1 MLDVL
6 VVGAG
11 PAGCVAALV
20 LARAG
25 VAVRLVDRARFPRD
39 KLCGDTL
46 NPGALSILDR
56 LGIGDRVRE
65 RGIPIT
71 GMDVTGPGGA
81 VVPCDYPQGLSG
93 AAIPRRDL
101 DLVLLEAALAA
112 GVDFVPGATVRG
124 ALCAG
129 ADARVA
135 GVRVGTTSREW
146 NIPARIV
153 IAADGRRSRLAFAL
167 GLTRFA
173 TTPRRWAFG
182 AYFADVDGLT
192 SHGEMHVRADG
203 YTGVAALG
211 QHVANVCVVRELPP
225 RASGARTDGSETIAR
240 AIASDAALRARFT
253 RARRISEVISLGPLA
268 VDARAAGCPGLLL
281 AGDAAGFVD
290 PITGDGLRFA
300 LRGGELAAEA
310 AVFELESGMP
320 AHARLWK
327 DRKREFAGKWRV
339 NRAVRSLVASPLGVQ
354 LAAVVARRWSAP
366 ARLLIGV
373 AGDIDLARRAAPQA
387 GSSPSTPPPHRARVR
402 DGDPGPGRWG
412 ACGPPGAA

>member
-1 MLDVL
+1 MSLDVV

-11 PAGCVAALV
+11 PAGSVAALV

-25 VAVRLVDRARFPRD
+25 VAVRLVDRASFPRD

-71 GMDVTGPGGA
+71 GMTVTGPGGA
-81 VVPCDYPQGLSG
+81 IVPCDYPQDLPG
-93 AAIPRRDL
+93 AAISRRDL
-101 DLVLLEAALAA
+101 DLVLLDAALAA
-112 GVDFVPGATVRG
+112 GVDFVPGVAVRG
-124 ALCAG
+124 ALF
-129 ADARVA
+129 ADGDSRVA
-135 GVRVGTTSREW
+135 GVRVGNASREW
-146 NIPARIV
+146 NMPARIV

-167 GLTRFA
+167 GLARFA
-173 TTPRRWAFG
+173 AAPRRWAFG

-192 SHGEMHVRADG
+192 SHGEMHIRADG

-211 QHVANVCVVRELPP
+211 PHVVNVCVVRELHPG
-225 RASGARTDGSETIAR
+225 ASGVRTGGSETIAR

-253 RARRISEVISLGPLA
+253 RARRISEVTSLGPLA
-268 VDARAAGCPGLLL
+268 VEARAAGCPGLLL

-320 AHARLWK
+320 GHTRLWK
-327 DRKREFAGKWRV
+327 ARTREFAGKWRV
-339 NRAVRSLVASPLGVQ
+339 NRAVRSLVASPRGVQ
-354 LAAVVARRWSAP
+354 LAAVVARCWAAP
-366 ARLLIGV
+366 ARVLIGV
-373 AGDIDLARRAAPQA
+373 AGDLHLARP
-387 GSSPSTPPPHRARVR
+387 
-402 DGDPGPGRWG
+402 
-412 ACGPPGAA
+412 